1 MIFVGN
7 LADRIEA
14 YLKSTLGQA
23 EEGSIVLQRG
33 FLAEVFSCA
42 PSQINYVLTTRF
54 TVEKGYLVESRRG
67 GGGFLRIVRLG
78 FDQESNFH
86 RLMHELLGEEISQP
100 RANNLLEN
108 LLEEGILSKREAI
121 LLKSVFADKIFNEF
135 LNDTHTSRLR
145 AKMLKEILIGISRA
159 DLDK

>member
-1 MIFVGN
+1 MGN

-14 YLKSTLGQA
+14 YLKTILGEA
-23 EEGSIVLQRG
+23 EGGSIILQRG
-33 FLAEVFSCA
+33 FLAKIFSCA

-78 FDQESNFH
+78 FDEESNFH
-86 RLMHELLGEEISQP
+86 RLMNELLGEEVSQL

-108 LLEEGILSKREAI
+108 LCEEDILTEREAI
-121 LLKSVFADKIFNEF
+121 LLKSVFADKIIGEF
-135 LNDTHTSRLR
+135 LSNTYAPRLR
-145 AKMLKEILIGISRA
+145 AKMMKEVLIGISRA
-159 DLDK
+159 DLES

>member
-1 MIFVGN
+1 MGN
-7 LADRIEA
+7 LADKIEA
-14 YLKSTLGQA
+14 YLKSILGEA
-23 EEGSIVLQRG
+23 EGGSIVLQRG

-86 RLMHELLGEEISQP
+86 KLMNDLLGEEISQL

-108 LLEEGILSKREAI
+108 LCEEGILSERETV
-121 LLKSVFADKIFNEF
+121 LLKSIFADKIINEY
-135 LNDTHTSRLR
+135 LNDICAPRLR
-145 AKMLKEILIGISRA
+145 AKMMKEILISISRA
-159 DLDK
+159 DL

>member
-1 MIFVGN
+1 MGN

-14 YLKSTLGQA
+14 YLKSILGEA
-23 EEGSIVLQRG
+23 EGGSIILQRG

-78 FDQESNFH
+78 LSQESNFH
-86 RLMHELLGEEISQP
+86 TLMCELLGDEVSQL
-100 RANNLLEN
+100 RANNLLDN
-108 LLEEGILSKREAI
+108 LCEEGVLTEREAL
-121 LLKSVFADKIFNEF
+121 LLKSVFADKILRGFPGDAF
-135 LNDTHTSRLR
+135 APRLR
-145 AKMLKEILIGISRA
+145 ASMMKEILIGISRA
-159 DLDK
+159 DLDRKS

>member
-1 MIFVGN
+1 MGN

-14 YLKSTLGQA
+14 YLKNILG
-23 EEGSIVLQRG
+23 ESEGGSVILQRG

-78 FDQESNFH
+78 FDEESNFH
-86 RLMHELLGEEISQP
+86 RIMNELLGKEVSQR
-100 RANNLLEN
+100 RANNLLDN
-108 LLEEGILSKREAI
+108 LFEEGIISERETI
-121 LLKSVFADKIFNEF
+121 LLKSVLADKIIGES
-135 LNDTHTSRLR
+135 LGDTHAARLR
-145 AKMLKEILIGISRA
+145 AMMMKEILIGISRT
-159 DLDK
+159 DIN